1 MKNYYEI
8 LEVNNKASPDII
20 KKVFK
25 LQIKKYHPDV
35 VGEGEKELAEIKVK
49 ELNEAYDILS
59 DENKRAEYDRV
70 LNEELESI
78 KHNYDNQLL
87 YEIENLKQRL
97 QLSEQIINQFLGDLD
112 LSEYYNYQEINNTSG
127 GMLNKSNDDNL
138 DKETIKESGNFEFF
152 KWIMGKDIENEST
165 GMYYLRIFISFLL
178 RIFLIVI
185 FFIFIFAVISFST
198 GNNVFQIFFNVFF
211 K

>member
-35 VGEGEKELAEIKVK
+35 VGEGEKGLAEIKVK

-127 GMLNKSNDDNL
+127 GMVNKSNDDNL

-185 FFIFIFAVISFST
+185 FFIFIFTVISFST